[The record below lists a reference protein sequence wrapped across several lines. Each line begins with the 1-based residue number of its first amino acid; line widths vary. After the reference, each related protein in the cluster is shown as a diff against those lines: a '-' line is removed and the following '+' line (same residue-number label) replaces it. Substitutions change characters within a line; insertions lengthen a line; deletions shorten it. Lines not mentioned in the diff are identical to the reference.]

1 LVATI
6 PFLSAMTRGRLCSG
20 AYKYSHASGAGVGYL
35 FSKAMIIC
43 SVTGGGSDWG
53 YKGKRM
59 VDVDTFPLFIFMVEL
74 ICLSGSG
81 KSEGSYYP
89 LHGRM
94 TK

>member
-1 LVATI
+1 
-6 PFLSAMTRGRLCSG
+6 
-20 AYKYSHASGAGVGYL
+20 
-35 FSKAMIIC
+35 MIIC